1 MLAVQR
7 LMRVGVLGKRAVMHG
22 FAGQARGAAEV
33 IIGKQRNGPTGTVK
47 LRWQP
52 DYGLFT
58 NNIEG
63 GQSAPMPSA
72 PQPGGPPRM
81 HGGGGQN
88 GKPKNFAP
96 GV

>member
-1 MLAVQR
+1 MLFR
-7 LMRVGVLGKRAVMHG
+7 EDYYERDNPEMK
-22 FAGQARGAAEV
+22 GAAEV
-33 IIGKQRNGPTGTVK
+33 IIGKQRNGPTGPVK

-52 DYGLFT
+52 EFGLFS
-58 NNIEG
+58 NPDSG
-63 GQSAPMPSA
+63 ASAAPMPSA

-81 HGGGGQN
+81 YGGSGTANGG